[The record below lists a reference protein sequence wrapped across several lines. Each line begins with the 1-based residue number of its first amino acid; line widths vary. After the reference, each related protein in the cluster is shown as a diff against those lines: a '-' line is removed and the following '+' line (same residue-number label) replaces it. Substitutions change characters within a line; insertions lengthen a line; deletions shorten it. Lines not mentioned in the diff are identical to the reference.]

1 MINIPQRGKYG
12 EIYVKC
18 SWSPITYVMIP
29 AMYARTYDDAE
40 AYVHR
45 HFSYS
50 RARTNHLICHIKAL
64 FDMEACTSP
73 QFAKTPLGQRRKNR
87 IKTKIMDT
95 LEEETMAILQEKA
108 RNAAI
113 GGNQKTPISTRYV
126 HRQLQKKGY
135 EVSVNTAAKAI
146 QRIKKQQPDAFVPV
160 HHHNQHL
167 VVIDALLNGVAP

>member
-73 QFAKTPLGQRRKNR
+73 NSPKHHWGNEGKTESRQKSWTHLRRKPWQSFR
-87 IKTKIMDT
+87 KRLAMLPSGATRKHPSAHDMFT
-95 LEEETMAILQEKA
+95 
-108 RNAAI
+108 
-113 GGNQKTPISTRYV
+113 GNCRRKDMKSP
-126 HRQLQKKGY
+126 
-135 EVSVNTAAKAI
+135 
-146 QRIKKQQPDAFVPV
+146 
-160 HHHNQHL
+160 
-167 VVIDALLNGVAP
+167 